1 MVYEGF
7 VSPSTLNDD
16 FNNTQFDVKR
26 ALRISQQEI
35 KQLISDLGDP
45 NRPLIIDGKKFEGSD
60 KFSTAATLALNNKME
75 SLQNQTTSIISVF
88 SELYKLEKSLTP

>member
-1 MVYEGF
+1 MAYEGF
-7 VSPSTLNDD
+7 VPPSTLNDD
-16 FNNTQFDVKR
+16 FNNIKFDVKG

-35 KQLISDLGDP
+35 KTLIAELGDP
-45 NRPLIIDGKKFEGSD
+45 TQALIIDGKKFEGSD